1 MLPNQG
7 YWVYCAT
14 QDSVQIVFPTVL
26 SPGVKSAKAPWKQTE
41 TNWKLQLVAQN
52 GKAADAQNYIGVAPA
67 AVSKVMT
74 TRKPPTAPIANAVAL
89 SVQDSV
95 NGKVVPLAQSMRS
108 VGGNKQSWDVQVT
121 SKAAGTVTINWPNIS
136 TVPRDIQFQLT
147 DVSSGATRDI
157 RRGSAYTFN
166 ATAGSTRSFTI
177 AAVPGA
183 PSAPVITNLSAA
195 RARGVGGVSISYVLA
210 SSATVSVRVLQNG
223 RSIYQVLSG
232 RSVSAGTN
240 SASWALRDAANRT
253 VAPGIYSI
261 EITAEGANGERVHR
275 TIPVTITR

>member
-1 MLPNQG
+1 
-7 YWVYCAT
+7 
-14 QDSVQIVFPTVL
+14 VL
-26 SPGVKSAKAPWKQTE
+26 SPGVKSVTPAWKQSE
-41 TNWKLQLVAQN
+41 SQWRLQLSAQN
-52 GKAADAQNYIGVAPA
+52 GKSADSQNYIGVAPT
-67 AVSKVMT
+67 AVSKVML
-74 TRKPPTAPIANAVAL
+74 TRKPPVAPVPNAVSL
-89 SVQDSV
+89 SVQDTVS
-95 NGKVVPLAQSMRS
+95 GKVVPLAQSLRS
-108 VGGNKQSWDVQVT
+108 VGGNKQSWNVQVT
-121 SKAAGTVTINWPNIS
+121 SKAAGAVTVNWPNLS
-136 TVPRDIQFQLT
+136 TVPKDVQFQLT